1 MGRIFT
7 AVFIDIQRITGLKMY
22 NFTNKEYEEL
32 VSAVIR
38 GDYVGTMLVLTQAK
52 MRKSEQTKKNNARV
66 NRMRKINKFYGRSR
80 KKEAKM

>member
-32 VSAVIR
+32 VAAVIR
-38 GDYVGTMLVLTQAK
+38 GDYVGTMLVLTQVK
-52 MRKSEQTKKNNARV
+52 MHKSEQTKKNNARV

-80 KKEAKM
+80 KKEVKM